1 MISLCANRNT
11 PEFVSQVIS
20 RQYDGIIIS
29 SISFPEEYVRH
40 FSKAGIPVLLFEHKK
55 HDTLP
60 ENVATLASGLYS
72 GARTGVNHL
81 ISRGKKNIIYIDRIS
96 RRGNVSG
103 PSDLRLSGYL
113 DELHD
118 HGLEAGGDT
127 VIAGCH
133 TEEELTETV
142 ADYLRCHDQ
151 VDGMMGRND
160 MVACIAMQ
168 AAIGIGKRVP
178 ADIGVVGFDNSSIS
192 RFCSPKLTTLEM
204 QREEI
209 SRTVI
214 DMMVQMIGG
223 QMPENAT
230 FETKLII
237 REST

>member
-1 MISLCANRNT
+1 
-11 PEFVSQVIS
+11 
-20 RQYDGIIIS
+20 
-29 SISFPEEYVRH
+29 
-40 FSKAGIPVLLFEHKK
+40 
-55 HDTLP
+55 
-60 ENVATLASGLYS
+60 
-72 GARTGVNHL
+72 
-81 ISRGKKNIIYIDRIS
+81 
-96 RRGNVSG
+96 
-103 PSDLRLSGYL
+103 
-113 DELHD
+113 
-118 HGLEAGGDT
+118 
-127 VIAGCH
+127 
-133 TEEELTETV
+133 
-142 ADYLRCHDQ
+142 
-151 VDGMMGRND
+151 MMGRND

-204 QREEI
+204 QI